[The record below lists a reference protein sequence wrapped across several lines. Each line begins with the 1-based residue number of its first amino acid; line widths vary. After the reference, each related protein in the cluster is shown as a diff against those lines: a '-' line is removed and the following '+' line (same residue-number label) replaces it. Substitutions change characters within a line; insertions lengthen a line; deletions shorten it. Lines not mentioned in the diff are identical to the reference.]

1 MTMQQPSRKLI
12 NENSAVAEAA
22 EAEQSPYI
30 NFEHQTIEAL
40 RGARISDIEELNIDI
55 ENDLYDTERN
65 PFL

>member
-1 MTMQQPSRKLI
+1 M
-12 NENSAVAEAA
+12 AEVA

-40 RGARISDIEELNIDI
+40 RGNRISDIEELNIEI
-55 ENDLYDTERN
+55 ENDLNDTREN